1 MLFNLDMNTVY
12 ILLALGHLFTVILV
26 TAYRN
31 GLPRDRAVNAF
42 YAAKWFQAVT
52 WAIMAFDWKAMPFL
66 AAANSI
72 YLLGTALETMALL
85 RVAGGYSRRYGKAYF
100 FLIVASIFVYNL
112 IVMFWN
118 LESLRITVV
127 SVTIALFL
135 LPPVF
140 VMIRGEKRTALK
152 LTVGYL
158 YLIVAAGLLI
168 RSIVVW
174 TSSMEV
180 SAFEPSLYQNL
191 SFLSLFFNMMLGNVG
206 FVLLSKEKADME
218 LLKLASYDDL
228 TGAMNRRTFVLGA
241 KRILGTYEKN
251 RKPVSF
257 LLLDLDEFKTI
268 NDTHGHDAGDEVLQN
283 FTDKI
288 RKEMHPGDLLGRY
301 GGDEFAI
308 LLPGADERRS
318 DEFAEALRRAVE
330 RDGTVD
336 KGSENTKIDY
346 TISMGIITV
355 VPKAEV
361 PLERLYK
368 LSDKAL
374 YRAKRAGRNRAARS
388 RLEEHE

>member
-42 YAAKWFQAVT
+42 YAAKWFQALT

-100 FLIVASIFVYNL
+100 FLIVTSIFVYNL

-135 LPPVF
+135 LPPVL
-140 VMIRGEKRTALK
+140 VMIRGKKRTALK

-241 KRILGTYEKN
+241 KRILGIYEKN

-283 FTDKI
+283 FSDKI
-288 RKEMHPGDLLGRY
+288 RREMNPGDLLGRY

-318 DEFAEALRRAVE
+318 DEFAEALRCAVE

-336 KGSENTKIDY
+336 NGSENTKIDY

-374 YRAKRAGRNRAARS
+374 YRAKQAGRNRAARS
-388 RLEEHE
+388 RLEEYE

>member
-31 GLPRDRAVNAF
+31 GLPRDQAVNAF

-52 WAIMAFDWKAMPFL
+52 WAIMAFDWEKMPYL

-100 FLIVASIFVYNL
+100 FLIVTSIFVYNL
-112 IVMFWN
+112 IVMLWN
-118 LESLRITVV
+118 LEGLRITVV

-241 KRILGTYEKN
+241 KRVLGIYEKN

-288 RKEMHPGDLLGRY
+288 RKEMNPGDLLGRY

-330 RDGTVD
+330 RDGTVEN
-336 KGSENTKIDY
+336 GSENKKIDY

>member
-1 MLFNLDMNTVY
+1 MLFNLDMNTVF
-12 ILLALGHLFTVILV
+12 ILLALGHLFTVVLV

-52 WAIMAFDWKAMPFL
+52 WAIMAFDCKSMPYL

-85 RVAGGYSRRYGKAYF
+85 RVAGGYNPRYGKAYF
-100 FLIVASIFVYNL
+100 FLIAASIFVYNL
-112 IVMFWN
+112 IVWLWN

-135 LPPVF
+135 LPPVL
-140 VMIRGEKRTALK
+140 VMIRGEQGTALK
-152 LTVGYL
+152 RTVGYL

-174 TSSMEV
+174 TSTMEV
-180 SAFEPSLYQNL
+180 SAFQPSLYQNL

-241 KRILGTYEKN
+241 KRILGIYEKK
-251 RKPVSF
+251 RRPVSF
-257 LLLDLDEFKTI
+257 ILLDLDEFKTI

-283 FTDKI
+283 FSDKI
-288 RKEMHPGDLLGRY
+288 RKEMNPGDLLGRY

-318 DEFAEALRRAVE
+318 DEFAEALRCAVE
-330 RDGTVD
+330 REGRVENA
-336 KGSENTKIDY
+336 SEGMSVDY

-355 VPKAEV
+355 IPRAGV

-368 LSDKAL
+368 LCDKGL
-374 YRAKRAGRNRAARS
+374 YRAKQAGRNRAARM
-388 RLEEHE
+388 RLEESE